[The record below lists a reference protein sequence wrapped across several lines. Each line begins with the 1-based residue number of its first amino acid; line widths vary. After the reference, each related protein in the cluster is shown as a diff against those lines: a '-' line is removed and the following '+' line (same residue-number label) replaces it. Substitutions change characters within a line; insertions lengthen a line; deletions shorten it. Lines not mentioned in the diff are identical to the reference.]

1 MKQTIALTLLLALSA
16 CAPETGSNG
25 SSPGDEFSTS
35 ETGVKIKNI
44 EGFGGV
50 IAESYGDSQEWWAEE
65 ELPEAGS
72 PNVIIFLLDDVG
84 FAQVGSFGSLIDTP
98 NIDRLADNGL
108 RFNNLVSQRSVQF
121 WSVSTANKSEHC
133 RCTPLY
139 LERNCRRKVG
149 IAMVSAVSGRTIG
162 LEAALHE
169 TECQRLSTMR

>member
-1 MKQTIALTLLLALSA
+1 MNSRRLKLASR
-16 CAPETGSNG
+16 S
-25 SSPGDEFSTS
+25 
-35 ETGVKIKNI
+35 KNI

-108 RFNNLVSQRSVQF
+108 RFNNLVPLRDRCSFGRFPWLISQALSV
-121 WSVSTANKSEHC
+121 TYMAGE
-133 RCTPLY
+133 RRLY
-139 LERNCRRKVG
+139 LERNCRLPE
-149 IAMVSAVSGRTIG
+149 SP
-162 LEAALHE
+162 
-169 TECQRLSTMR
+169 CPQ